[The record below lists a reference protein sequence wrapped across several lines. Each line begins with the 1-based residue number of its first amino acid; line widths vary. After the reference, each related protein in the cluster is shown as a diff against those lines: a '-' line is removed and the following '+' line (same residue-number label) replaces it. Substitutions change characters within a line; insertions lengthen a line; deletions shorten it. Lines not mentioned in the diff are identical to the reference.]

1 MVKRSVFRRAL
12 PFFMLVAAVCVL
24 TSCNAAEGVMSRLG
38 FDTHNYRG
46 EKTLATHM
54 PDSEVARELAAMMN
68 ALSVH
73 SPYLTPFSG
82 AKEAAQVCRDA
93 VLNRMLSENYA
104 RYAGNTLLLA
114 KAAQAYPQMQI
125 SVLIPADDFESIV
138 YASFGGSEKITN
150 KDGDMFRYLDKI
162 DAYTT
167 AASPQRGEVVTTV
180 TFCEETE
187 RTYRL
192 RFRNSL
198 GDVISPEYFA
208 LIIRREDGSLYIR
221 SLEETGT

>member
-12 PFFMLVAAVCVL
+12 PFFILLTAVCTM
-24 TSCNAAEGVMSRLG
+24 TSCQAAEGLMSRLG

-46 EKTLATHM
+46 ERAIATHM
-54 PDSEVARELAAMMN
+54 PDSEIAAELAEMVN
-68 ALSVH
+68 ALGLH

-104 RYAGNTLLLA
+104 RYAGNTALLA
-114 KAAQAYPQMQI
+114 EAAQAYPQMQI
-125 SVLIPADDFESIV
+125 SVLIPADDFEAVI

-150 KDGDMFRYLDKI
+150 KNGEMFRYLDKI
-162 DAYTT
+162 DSYTT
-167 AASPQRGEVVTTV
+167 AASPQKSDVVTTV

-187 RTYRL
+187 KTYRL
-192 RFRNSL
+192 HFRNTL
-198 GDVISPEYFA
+198 GEVVSPEYFA
-208 LIIRREDGSLYIR
+208 LIIKRDDGTVYIR
-221 SLEETGT
+221 SLESVR